1 MTQPEPFAV
10 TGYNEAMEAK
20 AALARQQLRHAL
32 DALAGIG
39 GPDLYESMAALGEA
53 SVAASSALSMIGSA
67 LQSAEGSLSYEQ
79 KPSERTQEVV
89 DGGLSEAY
97 RQSVRDDP

>member
-1 MTQPEPFAV
+1 MTKPDPFAV

-32 DALAGIG
+32 DALAGTG

-53 SVAASSALSMIGSA
+53 SMAASASLSMLGSA
-67 LQSAEGSLSYEQ
+67 LQSAEGALAYEQ
-79 KPSERTQEVV
+79 KTPERAQETV
-89 DGGLSEAY
+89 DDGTA
-97 RQSVRDDP
+97 